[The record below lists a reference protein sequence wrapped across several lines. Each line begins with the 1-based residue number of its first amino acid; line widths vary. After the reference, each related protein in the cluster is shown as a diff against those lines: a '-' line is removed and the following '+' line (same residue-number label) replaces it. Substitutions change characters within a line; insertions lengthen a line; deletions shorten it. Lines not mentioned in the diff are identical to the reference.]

1 MKPKDFGITYEIR
14 KRIKDVKMEQEIYLE
29 YLESEILEIERNFE
43 TNKEL
48 NFAFA
53 QTNNWDNFQVKMTQN
68 LKKMKTIQKVR
79 YHKGNILLIKH
90 KKYR

>member
-1 MKPKDFGITYEIR
+1 
-14 KRIKDVKMEQEIYLE
+14 MEQEIDLE
-29 YLESEILEIERNFE
+29 YLESKILEIEKNFE

-48 NFAFA
+48 NYAFT

-79 YHKGNILLIKH
+79 YHKGNIL
-90 KKYR
+90 